1 MSGAPSLDGRG
12 GPARRLQAAARAPE
26 DQPPPDLPEAEP
38 LDRLPSRLRLGAEFA
53 VLFVGLPLG
62 LAFGLPPSIMW
73 TLLACSFVLGL
84 GLLAFTPGFRFAE
97 FLRGPLSPGL
107 WTAPAFAL
115 GAGVAIYL
123 LTLALLP
130 QALFWMPVAMPD
142 LWLMIL
148 LFYPIL
154 SALPQEA
161 VFRVLFFRRYGALFP
176 SKAAAVSTNAFVFA
190 LAHLFLWNWV
200 ALLLTAAGGAIFSL
214 AYLHGHGRNF
224 WFPVLLH
231 AIAGWL
237 IFTIGLGRFFYH
249 GAVPV

>member
-1 MSGAPSLDGRG
+1 MSGLRAAG
-12 GPARRLQAAARAPE
+12 GSQAELPPE
-26 DQPPPDLPEAEP
+26 DLPEAEP
-38 LDRLPSRLRLGAEFA
+38 LSRLPSRLRLGAEFA
-53 VLFVGLPLG
+53 VLFLGLPLV

-84 GLLAFTPGFRFAE
+84 GLLAITPGFRFRE
-97 FLRGPLSPGL
+97 FLEGRPSPGW

-115 GAGVAIYL
+115 GAGAGIWG
-123 LTLALLP
+123 LTAWLIP
-130 QALFWMPVAMPD
+130 GALFWMPQRMPE
-142 LWLMIL
+142 LWLTIL
-148 LFYPIL
+148 VAYPIL

-176 SKAAAVSTNAFVFA
+176 SKAAAVATNAGVFA

-214 AYLHGHGRNF
+214 AYLHRGGRNF

-237 IFTIGLGRFFYH
+237 IFSIGLGRFFYH
-249 GAVPV
+249 GAVPT

>member
-1 MSGAPSLDGRG
+1 MSGLR
-12 GPARRLQAAARAPE
+12 PAAGLAADR
-26 DQPPPDLPEAEP
+26 PPADLPEAAP
-38 LDRLPSRLRLGAEFA
+38 LARLPSRLRLGVEFA

-73 TLLACSFVLGL
+73 TLLACSFALGL
-84 GLLAFTPGFRFAE
+84 VLLALTPGFRFAE
-97 FLRGPLSPGL
+97 FLEGRPSPGW

-115 GAGVAIYL
+115 GAGAAIYA

-130 QALFWMPVAMPD
+130 QALFWMPIAMPD
-142 LWLMIL
+142 LWLTIL

-176 SKAAAVSTNAFVFA
+176 SKAAAVSTNALVFA

-214 AYLHGHGRNF
+214 AYLHRGGRNF

-249 GAVPV
+249 GAVPT